1 MPRPSTDT
9 ARVARPALTT
19 PLRRRTALGQSVIL
33 DGGSAREGALGLRS
47 GHGWN
52 SSIDD
57 RSGLFSEAG
66 IPGREVDGFSQ

>member
-1 MPRPSTDT
+1 
-9 ARVARPALTT
+9 V
-19 PLRRRTALGQSVIL
+19 G
-33 DGGSAREGALGLRS
+33 DGTAREGALGLRS

-66 IPGREVDGFSQ
+66 IPGRDSIGFSQ